1 MFILVHGSACTHI
14 HVLEI
19 NKENYIC
26 IRNICTVKM
35 YVALIGNFALINS
48 FYIDFNIYQ

>member
-19 NKENYIC
+19 RKENYIC

-35 YVALIGNFALINS
+35 YVAPDKKLCIN
-48 FYIDFNIYQ
+48 Q